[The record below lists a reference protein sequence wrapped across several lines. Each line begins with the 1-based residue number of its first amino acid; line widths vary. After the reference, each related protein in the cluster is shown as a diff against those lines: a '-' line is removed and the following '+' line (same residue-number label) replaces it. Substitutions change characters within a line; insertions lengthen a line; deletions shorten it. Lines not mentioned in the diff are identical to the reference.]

1 MTPNEKNDKAR
12 IREKARQVYE
22 EAEIDFDRLS
32 PGISPLGRLLAPFGL
47 PVFELPDNRQKLTFR
62 TAIEFLRQYTG
73 TNWLIPEGEENE
85 LSGFLFACENAG
97 IYHGYIFT
105 ESSDSTTRRRFSA
118 AHELGHY
125 LLHFLPMIEASEAFE
140 NDDML
145 IWTEGLSQA
154 SDETNAPAKIAKSEA
169 DSPKY
174 VWLNEREMER
184 EANQFAAELLMPA
197 HICYE
202 LFEKYSRGSRVT
214 NAAIARQ
221 MATDTLVSFEA
232 MKWRLNDLGLWAPRE
247 RTTEGV

>member
-1 MTPNEKNDKAR
+1 MTPNEKNDRAD
-12 IREKARQVYE
+12 IRETVRQVYE
-22 EAEIDFDRLS
+22 VAEIDFDRLL
-32 PGISPLGRLLAPFGL
+32 PGISPLGKLLAPFGL
-47 PVFELPDNRQKLTFR
+47 PVLELPDNRQKLTFR
-62 TAIEFLRQYTG
+62 SAIEYLRQETG

-105 ESSDSTTRRRFSA
+105 ESSDSTARRRFSA

-125 LLHFLPMIEASEAFE
+125 LLHFLPMIKAGEAFD
-140 NDDML
+140 NDEML

-154 SDETNAPAKIAKSEA
+154 KDETNAPAKIATSKA

-174 VWLNEREMER
+174 VWLNEREKER
-184 EANQFAAELLMPA
+184 QANQFAAELLMPA

-202 LFEKYSRGSRVT
+202 LFEKHSRRSRAT
-214 NAAIARQ
+214 SAAIARQ
-221 MATDTLVSFEA
+221 MATDMLVSFEA
-232 MKWRLNDLGLWAPRE
+232 MKWRLNDLGLQAPGE